1 MKHVLTLYK
10 QKNMN
15 LSSTSD
21 TYKSQAIISPFDEI
35 VSFENLFLSWRE
47 FQRGKSQKED
57 VAEFELRLI
66 SHLSS
71 LHRDLISGSYR
82 HGGYTHFKVNDS
94 KPRDIHKASVRD
106 RVVHHAVYR
115 ALYPYF
121 DRKFIFDSYSCRNEK
136 GTHRAL
142 NRFASFARKEGLN
155 HTRTVWVLK
164 CDARKFF
171 ASIDH
176 GVLVAMLQPHIQ
188 DMRFMAVIREII
200 DSFPSD
206 GSMRGIPLGNLTSQ
220 LFANVYLDP
229 FDQYVKRTLHARHYI
244 RYADDFVIFSDRK
257 EYLEKIFPSIA
268 DFLADTLHLSL
279 HETTPTLHAVASGVD
294 FLGWVH
300 FVDHRVIRRKTLVKM
315 RRTLSTNSSPETIAS
330 YLGMLSHGNA
340 AHLREELLNLLDYDI
355 IEA

>member
-1 MKHVLTLYK
+1 MD
-10 QKNMN
+10 
-15 LSSTSD
+15 LSSTND
-21 TYKSQAIISPFDEI
+21 TYKSHPIIPPFDEI
-35 VSFENLFLSWRE
+35 VLFENLFVGWGE
-47 FQRGKSQKED
+47 FRKGKSRKEG

-82 HGGYTHFKVNDS
+82 HGGYAHFKVNDS

-121 DRKFIFDSYSCRNEK
+121 DRKFIFDSYSCRNGK

-142 NRFASFARKEGLN
+142 DRFSSFARKEGLN

-164 CDARKFF
+164 CDAKKFF

-176 GVLVAMLQPHIQ
+176 GVLFAMLRPRIR
-188 DMRFMAVIREII
+188 DDRFMAVLREII
-200 DSFPSD
+200 DSFHSD
-206 GSMRGIPLGNLTSQ
+206 GGTRGIPLGNLTSQ

-229 FDQYVKRTLHARHYI
+229 LDHYVKRSLHARHYI
-244 RYADDFVIFSDRK
+244 RYADDFVVLSARK
-257 EYLEKIFPSIA
+257 EYLEEIFPFIA
-268 DFLADTLHLSL
+268 GFLAETLHLSL
-279 HETTPTLHAVASGVD
+279 HEATPTLRTVASGVD
-294 FLGWVH
+294 LLGWVH
-300 FVDHRVIRRKTLVKM
+300 FIDHRVIRRKTLMKM
-315 RRTLSTNSSPETIAS
+315 RRTLSANSSPETIAS